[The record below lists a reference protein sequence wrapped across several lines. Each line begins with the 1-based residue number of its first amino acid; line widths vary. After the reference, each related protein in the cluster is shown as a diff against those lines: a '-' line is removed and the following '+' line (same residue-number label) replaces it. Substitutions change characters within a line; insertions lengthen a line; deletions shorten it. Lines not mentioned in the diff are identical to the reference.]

1 MNFAAPS
8 LPPKACAKVASGRL
22 SLLQAAGDTYS
33 DIAKD
38 LLQIT
43 DQFEIMRTALIHAVN
58 MTEQA
63 RGEPLDLAFAL
74 IRASARRIQE
84 VAIRAELRLRDDD
97 LDSATLAYGEPKV
110 GVR

>member
-1 MNFAAPS
+1 MNFAAAVPGQRR
-8 LPPKACAKVASGRL
+8 AKVASGRVSPAL
-22 SLLQAAGDTYS
+22 AAGDTYTA
-33 DIAKD
+33 IALD

-43 DQFEIMRTALIHAVN
+43 DQFELMRRALIHAVN

-74 IRASARRIQE
+74 MRASARRIQE

-97 LDSATLAYGEPKV
+97 FDSATLAYGEKQ
-110 GVR
+110 